1 MPTSP
6 SPRRGAKA
14 RSPAPRPAPPRSLWP
29 RLALIGVVAVIVVV
43 VCVLPASL
51 ITRFL
56 PPTVQAE
63 EFSGSIWHGSAGRI
77 TVTGRPAGALE
88 WNIHPLA
95 LLHTHLVMDLH
106 WVKGGFVLDG
116 SADCT
121 RARLAASGIT
131 GGGPVEDLK
140 DFGLGAG
147 WRGTAGVRLTQLT
160 ADLSAAG
167 ATLASAVGDITVS
180 DISSP
185 QVASGTNLGGYDLR
199 FNDPGG
205 ASSGADLNA
214 TLTDTG
220 GGPIAVNATL
230 QLSMKARTGIF
241 SGTVKERQDIPPALR
256 SQLDNLAQLHA
267 RDAEGRLPVDL
278 EFTF

>member
-1 MPTSP
+1 
-6 SPRRGAKA
+6 
-14 RSPAPRPAPPRSLWP
+14 
-29 RLALIGVVAVIVVV
+29 LIGVLAVIVVV

-77 TVTGRPAGALE
+77 TVAGRPAGALE

-131 GGGPVEDLK
+131 GGGPVEDLR

-147 WRGTAGVRLTQLT
+147 WRGTAGVRIAELT

-167 ATLASAVGDITVS
+167 AMLASATGDVTVS

-205 ASSGADLNA
+205 ASTGADMNA

-230 QLSMKARTGIF
+230 QLTLRTRTGIF
-241 SGTVKERQDIPPALR
+241 SGTVKERQDIPTALR

>member
-1 MPTSP
+1 MD
-6 SPRRGAKA
+6 
-14 RSPAPRPAPPRSLWP
+14 
-29 RLALIGVVAVIVVV
+29 
-43 VCVLPASL
+43 
-51 ITRFL
+51 
-56 PPTVQAE
+56 
-63 EFSGSIWHGSAGRI
+63 
-77 TVTGRPAGALE
+77 
-88 WNIHPLA
+88 IHPLA

-167 ATLASAVGDITVS
+167 ATLASAIGDIAGFP

-185 QVASGTNLGGYDLR
+185 EVASGTNLGGYDLR

-220 GGPIAVNATL
+220 DGPIAVNATL
-230 QLSMKARTGIF
+230 QLSMKSAHRHFFGN
-241 SGTVKERQDIPPALR
+241 RQGAPGHAAGA
-256 SQLDNLAQLHA
+256 AQSA
-267 RDAEGRLPVDL
+267 GQSCAAPCPGCEGRLPVDL